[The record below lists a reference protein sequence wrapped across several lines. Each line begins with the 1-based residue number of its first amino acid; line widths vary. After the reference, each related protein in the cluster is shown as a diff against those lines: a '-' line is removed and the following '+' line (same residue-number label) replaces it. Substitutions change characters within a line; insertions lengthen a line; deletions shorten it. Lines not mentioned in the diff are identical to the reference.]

1 LVLGFGLGAA
11 TFGLAQ
17 HLIRHRNHSKDD
29 ELVRKRK
36 QEKSDGKLSI
46 IGTVLDSVP
55 ETLFVGIIAFL
66 RQPGLYA
73 AVVVLFLG
81 NLATTLE
88 GAKIMHNQ
96 GMGKKE
102 ILRGWLADFAIVAL
116 AAPIGYFLAGAVIND
131 VLAVVLSFAAGTL
144 IVFIAGELIA
154 RAYRES
160 TGHNEDLFISAGFLI
175 GVILL
180 FVL

>member
-1 LVLGFGLGAA
+1 MSFIDPKLLETILSGIMVAVAFPIGALIAIYIPYSASKRVLFAAFGAGTFFAAIMLLTQQALVLGNVWDLILGFSLGAA

-17 HLIRHRNHSKDD
+17 HIIRHSSKGD
-29 ELVRKRK
+29 EKERKRK
-36 QEKSDGKLSI
+36 QEKSEGKLSI

-88 GAKIMHNQ
+88 GAKIMHKQ
-96 GMGKKE
+96 GMEKNK
-102 ILRGWLADFAIVAL
+102 
-116 AAPIGYFLAGAVIND
+116 YSAV
-131 VLAVVLSFAAGTL
+131 G
-144 IVFIAGELIA
+144 
-154 RAYRES
+154 
-160 TGHNEDLFISAGFLI
+160 
-175 GVILL
+175 
-180 FVL
+180 